1 MSLSLRAF
9 RIRISALLDVDAT
22 SPSRGLTLLQCSS
35 KHMFTQRT
43 GVVMSTVT
51 LANFLQSPWLRPF
64 NDPALI
70 RGTARALNPLHQS
83 VGIGAKVVEVINE
96 TPDSKTF
103 VLQSNQRWPGK
114 RWPGHLAGQ
123 HTTLTLSIDGRQ
135 LSRTFSIVTPAAAH
149 GRIALTVK
157 RARNNGKRISVSN
170 WMFERLTVGQIVQLS
185 EASGDFFLKNQV
197 ASKLLLLSAGS
208 GITPVMAIL
217 RQLHAS
223 ARSAVAITFLHI
235 CRSESDFIF
244 AAELRALAARWP
256 ALRLVVHF
264 SGSQGRFVPAQ
275 LAELVPDLDQHEVYL
290 CGPTAFAKTSF
301 TALRDAG
308 VQHAIHQ
315 ESFGGFDAS
324 ELATSDAED
333 VSQKHAVSLA
343 SNKQSFTVS
352 TQINLL
358 EAMESAG
365 LNPAFG
371 CRIGICKTCQCVKRF
386 GVVKNLRTGEISD
399 APNELIQLCV
409 SSARSAL
416 ELAI

>member
-1 MSLSLRAF
+1 
-9 RIRISALLDVDAT
+9 
-22 SPSRGLTLLQCSS
+22 
-35 KHMFTQRT
+35 
-43 GVVMSTVT
+43 MSTVT
-51 LANFLQSPWLRPF
+51 LANLVQSSWLRPF

-70 RGTARALNPLHQS
+70 QGAARVVNPLHSS
-83 VGIGAKVVEVINE
+83 VGIGAKVVEVITE

-103 VLQSNQRWPGK
+103 VLQTNRRWPGK

-123 HTTLTLSIDGRQ
+123 HTLLMLAIDGRR
-135 LSRTFSIVTPAAAH
+135 LSRTFSITTPDSAN
-149 GRIALTVK
+149 GRIAMTVK
-157 RARNNGKRISVSN
+157 RARSNGKRISVSN

-185 EASGDFFLKNQV
+185 APRGDFFLKNQD

-217 RQLHAS
+217 RQLAAS
-223 ARSAVAITFLHI
+223 ARTDIAITFLHI

-256 ALRLVVHF
+256 ALKLVLHF
-264 SGSQGRFVPAQ
+264 SGTQGRFAPAQ
-275 LAELVPDLDQHEVYL
+275 LAELVPELNQHEVYL
-290 CGPTAFAKTSF
+290 CGPNAFASNTHA
-301 TALRDAG
+301 ALRDAG

-315 ESFGGFDAS
+315 ESFGGFFVAEVAAS
-324 ELATSDAED
+324 ETHAPIQE
-333 VSQKHAVSLA
+333 HAVSLEN
-343 SNKQSFTVS
+343 NKQSFTVS

-358 EAMESAG
+358 EAMENAG

-371 CRIGICKTCQCVKRF
+371 CRIGICKTCQCVKRS

-409 SSARSAL
+409 SAARSPL